1 MGPSSPAES
10 GRGARRSGLFLTFAA
25 LALAS
30 CSDGGGKDDR
40 AEIYLQRFFG
50 ECGAQYGG
58 ATDVSKVEGECG
70 IVTAMINKFNAGNP
84 DVHVSS
90 NVVAWPG
97 YPQLSAQMAA
107 RDPPDLV
114 TMHTGMISDYA
125 AEGLLEPV
133 EPYLAEA
140 GIAPSAL
147 TEASRGA
154 VTIGDRLYGLPF
166 DTHGGLFHI
175 NTKLF
180 AEAGLMKDGKPVL
193 PTSPEEMMAHAR
205 QFTARTG
212 KPYIIQSLVGDN
224 AYAARNLYT
233 YLLAQNAVLFPT
245 PKRIRL
251 QTPEAERIVDF
262 FRAITESGTSTRNQ
276 DTPAA
281 IASFMSGEGGIY
293 PTGTWM
299 IGQFE
304 AESNTP
310 GRPLHK
316 SYTVYPYPRLW
327 GAEVT
332 YASGHAWVVPKR
344 ERTPEQRRAIGR
356 FFRFIGQHNFDWA
369 RTGHL
374 PAFKTVVDSPAF
386 KALPHRTNIAR
397 VASTGRPLP
406 GGVQRQNAI
415 EGLVGE
421 EVAAAF
427 NGQKSTKRAL
437 ADAERR
443 VNELLAGL
451 D

>member
-1 MGPSSPAES
+1 V
-10 GRGARRSGLFLTFAA
+10 RRFLLLAAA
-25 LALAS
+25 LLAAS
-30 CSDGGGKDDR
+30 CSEDAGQEDR

-50 ECGAQYGG
+50 ECGAQWGS

-70 IVTAMINKFNAGNP
+70 IITAMINKFNAQNP

-114 TMHTGMISDYA
+114 TMHTGVISDYA
-125 AEGLLEPV
+125 AEDLLEPV

-140 GIAPSAL
+140 GLSASAL
-147 TEASRGA
+147 TEASRSA
-154 VTIGDRLYGLPF
+154 VAVGGRLYGLPF

-180 AEAGLMKDGKPVL
+180 AQAGLMKGGKPVL
-193 PTSPEEMMAHAR
+193 PRSPEEMLSHAR
-205 QFTARTG
+205 QFKERTG
-212 KPYIIQSLVGDN
+212 KPYLIQSLVGDN
-224 AYAARNLYT
+224 AYAARNVYT
-233 YLLAQNAVLFPT
+233 YLLAQDAVLFPT
-245 PKRIRL
+245 PRSIRL

-262 FRAITESGTSTRNQ
+262 FRAITASGASTLNQ

-281 IASFMSGEGGIY
+281 IATFLSGEGGIY

-304 AESNTP
+304 AEAMDP
-310 GRPLHK
+310 ARPLYQ

-327 GAEVT
+327 GEDVS
-332 YASGHAWVVPKR
+332 YVSGHAWVVPKR
-344 ERTPEQRRAIGR
+344 ERTPEQRRAIAR
-356 FFRFIGQHNFDWA
+356 FFRFIAEHNFDWA

-374 PAFKTVVDSPAF
+374 PAFKAVVESSAF
-386 KALPHRTNIAR
+386 RALPHRANIAP
-397 VASTGRPLP
+397 VASTGRALP

-421 EVAAAF
+421 EIAAAF

-443 VNELLAGL
+443 VNEVLAGI